1 LRKCKLNILISNDDG
16 YDALGIQ
23 ALIARLEQDGHNLF
37 VVAPATQQSAK
48 SHSITLYDTLRC
60 QKVRQNHYKISGTPA
75 DCVLIAEKL
84 LLKDEQ
90 IDLVISGINRGQNVG
105 EDIYYSG
112 TVAAARE
119 GSFQGYKAIAIS
131 QIGFDATDF
140 SLAAEFMAQ
149 ALKNGLADFILEKEF
164 LNINVPPIKR
174 EQLQGVCVTCLGH
187 REFVGFSN
195 GKMAQDGTIEFN
207 FGVEDIIYQH
217 DAGSDIEA
225 VHEQKISITPIF
237 ANLANQCSMDKLREW
252 KFLGE
257 FR

>member
-1 LRKCKLNILISNDDG
+1 MNILISNDDG

-23 ALIARLEQDGHNLF
+23 TLISRLECDGHHLF
-37 VVAPATQQSAK
+37 VAAPATQQSAK
-48 SHSITLYDTLRC
+48 SHSITLYDTLQCKRV
-60 QKVRQNHYKISGTPA
+60 KENHYKISGTPA

-84 LLKDEQ
+84 LFKEEK

-131 QIGFDATDF
+131 QMGFDATDF
-140 SLAAEFMAQ
+140 DLAAEFIAQ
-149 ALKNGLADFILEKEF
+149 AINNGLADFILEKEF
-164 LNINVPPIKR
+164 LNINVPDISR
-174 EQLQGVCVTCLGH
+174 EQLQGVAVTCLGH
-187 REFVGFSN
+187 REFVGFSR
-195 GKMAQDGTIEFN
+195 GKELEEGVIEFK
-207 FGVEDIIYQH
+207 FGLEDIVYQH

-237 ANLANQCSMDKLREW
+237 ANFANQCSMDKLREW
-252 KFLGE
+252 RFLGE
-257 FR
+257 FN